1 LSGLD
6 ADLPA
11 YSLTHESV
19 RRVALPSAWPAEMT
33 REWAFGDATGAGVRV
48 CIVDSGVD
56 ADHPLVNCRLE
67 RAVVVESDGEQV
79 EVRDDDAG
87 DVSGHGTACAG
98 IIRAIAPD
106 ATLSSVRVLGPA
118 LRGGGEALIEGVRW
132 AVRHGHDV
140 VNLSLSTSKERFAS
154 ALREIAD
161 DAYFRSCALFASAHN
176 MPVTSYPWRFASVFS
191 VGSHAGSDPL
201 EYFYNPNPPVEFHAR
216 GVDVEIAWA
225 DHSTI
230 RATGNSFATPTM
242 AAIAALALSRHPG
255 MTPFELKTVLMHA
268 ASNVEAAA

>member
-1 LSGLD
+1 MSGLD
-6 ADLPA
+6 AALPA

-19 RRVALPSAWPAEMT
+19 PAISLPAGWPAAMS
-33 REWAFGDATGAGVRV
+33 REWAFGDSRGEGVRV

-56 ADHPLVNCRLE
+56 ADHPLVNCELE
-67 RAVVVESDGEQV
+67 RAVVIQAEGDRVH
-79 EVRDDDAG
+79 VRDDDAG

-106 ATLSSVRVLGPA
+106 VKLSSVRVLGPA
-118 LRGGGEALIEGVRW
+118 LTGGGDALIEGVRW
-132 AVRHGHDV
+132 AVREGHDV
-140 VNLSLSTSKERFAS
+140 VNLSLSTSKEKFAA
-154 ALREIAD
+154 ALRDIAD

-176 MPVTSYPWRFASVFS
+176 MPVRSYPWRFASVFS

-225 DHSTI
+225 DHSVI

-255 MTPFELKTVLMHA
+255 LTPFQLKTVLMHA
-268 ASNVEAAA
+268 ASNAEVAA